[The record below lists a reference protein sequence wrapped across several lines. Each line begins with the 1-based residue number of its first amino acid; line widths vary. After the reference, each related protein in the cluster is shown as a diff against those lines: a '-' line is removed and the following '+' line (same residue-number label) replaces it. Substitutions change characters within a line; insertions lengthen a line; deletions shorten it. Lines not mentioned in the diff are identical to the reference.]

1 MRRLHGFVGQFNK
14 GICGEQQGFGI
25 GGSRLLPSIGGIMF
39 FYYGKAIVAFTA
51 IGFSVSACA
60 AIFSG
65 TSQEIA
71 VNTNPAGASCK
82 FLRQGTSVAEVGST
96 PGKTTVQKT
105 KYDLDIVCSKAGY
118 NDGNYINHSGVAGA
132 TYADILGGIATGG
145 IAWGIDSASGAD
157 NHYDAQVNV
166 TLFPVVGVASVS
178 PAPTE
183 TTVTPVAARPV
194 PSPAVAPLPSSSPT
208 LSEPQVAYI
217 PPATSSAT
225 FAPLD
230 PGTWKCGIN
239 NIGNTSNPFFTIEF
253 TVANDRTISVA
264 SYAHAPATIVR
275 ENPLTFTAVNPR
287 GSRLTTFILS
297 SDSSMTITGPALNNP
312 NSRFYNEGR
321 CTRI

>member
-1 MRRLHGFVGQFNK
+1 MRRLHGFVGQFKK

-105 KYDLDIVCSKAGY
+105 KYDLDIV
-118 NDGNYINHSGVAGA
+118 
-132 TYADILGGIATGG
+132 
-145 IAWGIDSASGAD
+145 

-230 PGTWKCGIN
+230 PGTN
-239 NIGNTSNPFFTIEF
+239 LEMRNQQHRQYFQSLLH
-253 TVANDRTISVA
+253 D
-264 SYAHAPATIVR
+264 
-275 ENPLTFTAVNPR
+275 
-287 GSRLTTFILS
+287 
-297 SDSSMTITGPALNNP
+297 
-312 NSRFYNEGR
+312 
-321 CTRI
+321 